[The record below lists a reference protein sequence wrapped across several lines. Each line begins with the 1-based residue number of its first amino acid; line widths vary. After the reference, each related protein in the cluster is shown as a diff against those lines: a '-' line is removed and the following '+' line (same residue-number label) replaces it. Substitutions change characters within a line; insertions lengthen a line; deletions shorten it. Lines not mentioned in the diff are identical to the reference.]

1 MSESDDQETTSDHNS
16 SHESETC
23 ERPETGSSETV
34 DHQNQTQD
42 PTQRQM
48 DAEKQSQHAEQSR
61 TQGQG
66 RSGRQFVIILY
77 IALTGAAGA
86 AGYLTG
92 YFVDDLSA
100 PMFLFIIPFP
110 LSPLGFAA
118 YGGLT
123 IAIVIGIPL
132 GLVIYVSEYAES
144 IET

>member
-1 MSESDDQETTSDHNS
+1 MKVRRVKSLKQGHPKWSIIKTRLKIPLKIRWTLKNNHNMLS
-16 SHESETC
+16 S
-23 ERPETGSSETV
+23 P
-34 DHQNQTQD
+34 
-42 PTQRQM
+42 
-48 DAEKQSQHAEQSR
+48 A
-61 TQGQG
+61 
-66 RSGRQFVIILY
+66 
-77 IALTGAAGA
+77 
-86 AGYLTG
+86 YLTG
-92 YFVDDLSA
+92 YFVDGLSA

>member
-1 MSESDDQETTSDHNS
+1 VSESDDQETTSEYNS
-16 SHESETC
+16 SHESETS
-23 ERPETGSSETV
+23 EKPETGSSEMV
-34 DHQNQTQD
+34 DHQNQTQN
-42 PTQRQM
+42 PTQDQM
-48 DAEKQSQHAEQSR
+48 DAKKQSQHAEQSR
-61 TQGQG
+61 TQG

-92 YFVDDLSA
+92 YFVDGLSA

-132 GLVIYVSEYAES
+132 GLVIYISEYAES